1 MKQISTEK
9 FVEKLGIDVYPITI
23 IKFLLNKRR
32 ILSYFNKASSKNFE
46 LRGTKYLVDN
56 SNCEMCKAKVNDN
69 ILCRQHTSI
78 FRVLNGENVGY
89 DIDTGAFFY
98 KNEIFKKIDNKLVII
113 YCPHPKLIK
122 VIGEE
127 LTDVNVRKVNP
138 ITIEDPNLKMKQYN
152 NVVNFNSNDLLDSN
166 MKCWFN
172 DLFSIV
178 TIPEDRNFSNWCLIP
193 NGVKNHDL

>member
-1 MKQISTEK
+1 MKIVSTEK
-9 FVEKLGIDVYPITI
+9 FIEKLGIEVYPITI

-32 ILSYFNKASSKNFE
+32 ILSYFNRASNKNFE
-46 LRGTKYLVDN
+46 LRGTKYLLDN
-56 SNCEMCKAKVNDN
+56 SNCEQCMLKKDQN

-78 FRVLNGENVGY
+78 SRVMNGDNVGY
-89 DIDTGAFFY
+89 DTDTGSYFF
-98 KNEIFKKIDNKLVII
+98 KNEIFKMVDSKLVII

-122 VIGEE
+122 IIGEE
-127 LTDVNVRKVNP
+127 LTDSNVRKVNP
-138 ITIEDPNLKMKQYN
+138 ITIEDPNLKLKDYKM
-152 NVVNFNSNDLLDSN
+152 VSFSSNDLLETN

-193 NGVKNHDL
+193 NQLSNT